1 MNRPERERYEATLGH
16 DRRRS
21 RLAAPLRR
29 RQDGRQALGP
39 IGDALPEGG
48 YALVNPHGVGPFR
61 WASMAARVCAATN
74 PAGMTK
80 PISPFHLRKRRLMAA
95 SGTPLA
101 LVMGDV
107 DLVRALGLAGI
118 SCAFVGRPDE
128 SARFSRHVAAALPWI
143 DQWARQEELVAAL
156 VDFARSQPELPVL
169 FPQTDATLLL
179 ASRYRE
185 RLAEGFRSM
194 LADRELIEQLVD
206 KSRFQELAAR
216 HALPVPRAERM
227 NPALGEPPPKLD
239 VPFPLVIKPLT
250 RTPGWT
256 RLAGQSKAL
265 HMFSAEDLAGAWPR
279 LRELPT
285 ELLAQELIS
294 GPESRIES
302 FHAYVDESGAVAGE
316 FVGRKIRTF
325 PADYGR
331 STAVEIVD
339 LPDVARLGREVLSRL
354 ALRGVAKLDFKRD
367 QRGQLHLLEINPRFN
382 LWHYP
387 GALAGVNLPATV
399 YADLTGRPRPE
410 AAPTPRPV
418 RWCDPLQDLRAAHA
432 AGISPRTWLRS
443 LLRCQ
448 AISGL
453 AWQDPL
459 PFLRGKLWAAV
470 WRRVAGRVVSVA
482 PRAGTRPTVP

>member
-1 MNRPERERYEATLGH
+1 MGA
-16 DRRRS
+16 
-21 RLAAPLRR
+21 
-29 RQDGRQALGP
+29 DG
-39 IGDALPEGG
+39 
-48 YALVNPHGVGPFR
+48 
-61 WASMAARVCAATN
+61 M
-74 PAGMTK
+74 
-80 PISPFHLRKRRLMAA
+80 
-95 SGTPLA
+95 PLA

-107 DLVRALGLAGI
+107 DLVRALGVAGI
-118 SCAFVGRPDE
+118 PCAFFGRPDE
-128 SARFSRHVAAALPWI
+128 PARFSRHVGASLAWI
-143 DQWARQEELVAAL
+143 DQWERQEELVAAL
-156 VDFARSQPELPVL
+156 LDFARSKPEPPVL

-216 HALPVPRAERM
+216 HALPVPRAERLR
-227 NPALGEPPPKLD
+227 PGPGEPPPELD

-256 RLAGQSKAL
+256 QLAGQSKAL
-265 HMFSAEDLAGAWPR
+265 RIRSAEDLADAWPR

-285 ELLAQELIS
+285 DLLAQQLIA
-294 GPESRIES
+294 GPESCIES

-367 QRGQLHLLEINPRFN
+367 QRGRLHLLEINPRFN
-382 LWHYP
+382 LWHHP

-410 AAPTPRPV
+410 ATATPRPV
-418 RWCDPLQDLRAAHA
+418 KWCDPLQDLRAAHA
-432 AGISPRTWLRS
+432 AGLSPRAWLRS
-443 LLRCQ
+443 VLSCR

-453 AWQDPL
+453 ARQDPL

-470 WRRVAGRVVSVA
+470 WRRLAGRGVSPG
-482 PRAGTRPTVP
+482 PRADTRPTVP

>member
-1 MNRPERERYEATLGH
+1 M
-16 DRRRS
+16 
-21 RLAAPLRR
+21 
-29 RQDGRQALGP
+29 
-39 IGDALPEGG
+39 
-48 YALVNPHGVGPFR
+48 
-61 WASMAARVCAATN
+61 
-74 PAGMTK
+74 
-80 PISPFHLRKRRLMAA
+80 
-95 SGTPLA
+95 PLA

-107 DLVRALGLAGI
+107 DLVRALGVAGI
-118 SCAFVGRPDE
+118 TCAFFGRPDE
-128 SARFSRHVAAALPWI
+128 PARLSRHVAVSLPWI
-143 DQWARQEELVAAL
+143 DQWERQEELVAAL
-156 VDFARSQPELPVL
+156 LDFARSQPEQPVL

-179 ASRYRE
+179 TSRYRE
-185 RLAEGFRSM
+185 RLAQAFRST

-216 HALPVPRAERM
+216 HALPVPRAERLR
-227 NPALGEPPPKLD
+227 PAPGEPPPELD
-239 VPFPLVIKPLT
+239 VPFPVVIKPLT

-265 HMFSAEDLAGAWPR
+265 RMLSAEDLAGVWPM

-285 ELLAQELIS
+285 DLLAQELIT
-294 GPESRIES
+294 GAESRIES
-302 FHAYVDESGAVAGE
+302 YHVYVDESGAVAGE

-325 PADYGR
+325 PANYGR

-367 QRGQLHLLEINPRFN
+367 HRGRLHLLEINPRFN
-382 LWHYP
+382 LWHHP

-410 AAPTPRPV
+410 AASTPRSV
-418 RWCDPLQDLRAAHA
+418 SWCDPLQDLRAAHA
-432 AGISPRTWLRS
+432 AGISPRAWLGS
-443 LLRCQ
+443 LLRCR

-453 AWQDPL
+453 AWQDPV

-470 WRRVAGRVVSVA
+470 WRRVAGRVRAA